1 MIRKRSG
8 PYGGDTEL
16 DSKFPGRIE
25 TGLESLVKNACEPLR
40 GFLYRLIQDQ
50 SIVDKLALE
59 TFVKVLR
66 TRQTSLT
73 ENEFIISL
81 YRTAVVV
88 ARRHMGASHSKLA
101 AEAAKLVSSPNEMCL
116 PQPAAKIREFVAE
129 LPEQQRTAVL
139 LHKYQG
145 LNCRQVSEVLEVN
158 ESEARLL
165 LLCAYDTLHQ
175 KLNA

>member
-1 MIRKRSG
+1 MIKTRSG
-8 PYGGDTEL
+8 LDRGDTER
-16 DSKFPGRIE
+16 DSKFPGRIG
-25 TGLESLVKNACEPLR
+25 TGLESFVKNACDPLR
-40 GFLYRLIQDQ
+40 GFLYRLIQDR
-50 SIVDKLALE
+50 SISDKLALE

-81 YRTAVVV
+81 YRTAISV
-88 ARRHMGASHSKLA
+88 ASTHSGAMPSRLA
-101 AEAAKLVSSPNEMCL
+101 VEAATLMRSPSEARL
-116 PQPAAKIREFVAE
+116 PQPAKIRHFVDE
-129 LPEQQRTAVL
+129 LPEQQRIAVL

-165 LLCAYDTLHQ
+165 LASAYDTLHQ
-175 KLNA
+175 KLSA